1 MLWSLLGRS
10 VAVVSITVT
19 VTLAATLTAD
29 SLVCTGSS
37 EAILSLILPSNQAAL
52 PFPFVWMILILILP
66 SNYSQA
72 ALPFPFVWMIL
83 ILLQLEDSGMKCEHL
98 AVSVY

>member
-10 VAVVSITVT
+10 VAVVSVTVT

-37 EAILSLILPSNQAAL
+37 EA
-52 PFPFVWMILILILP
+52 LILP

-98 AVSVY
+98 AVSAY